1 MNQTP
6 ESAMP
11 EVETFALCPSNPNLL
26 CLGRNTGRIETWDI
40 TAKCIRNVEQLRGA
54 IIKMLFPRMS
64 KEPMCL
70 ATTSAGIVFCFDA
83 LTGTVLRSFRGH
95 EGPVFDIALASD
107 DSFFVTCGEDSTVKV
122 FSLSWNLLS
131 LFFND
136 CFLIYCLSGAFN
148 KFYSVFT
155 VFKLMILIWFFF
167 ELTNHMLK
175 CQWTY
180 WRHLESSSVFFC
192 SVSVF
197 QLKS

>member
-1 MNQTP
+1 MNNKNVCLCLRSDNSNCSLAFSFCLDTEMNQTP
-6 ESAMP
+6 ESAIP

-40 TAKCIRNVEQLRGA
+40 AAKCIRNVEQLRGA

-122 FSLSWNLLS
+122 FSLS
-131 LFFND
+131 
-136 CFLIYCLSGAFN
+136 
-148 KFYSVFT
+148 
-155 VFKLMILIWFFF
+155 
-167 ELTNHMLK
+167 
-175 CQWTY
+175 
-180 WRHLESSSVFFC
+180 
-192 SVSVF
+192 
-197 QLKS
+197 